1 MDESRLIDL
10 LNSLIQVDLDA
21 SRAYGQA
28 LENTS
33 NADVYA
39 ALSGFRRDHE
49 RHIDDLIALV
59 RSRSVAGVPGRPIE
73 RVADLKGFLLEG
85 FTAIRSATG
94 TVGALRAMRLNEL
107 LTNKRYTDALAADLP
122 PEVREVI
129 ARNQADERRHFD
141 FIEQA
146 IVRPV
151 MV

>member
-1 MDESRLIDL
+1 MNESRLIDL

-28 LENTS
+28 LENTFNS
-33 NADVYA
+33 EVHAQ
-39 ALSGFRRDHE
+39 LSAF
-49 RHIDDLIALV
+49 
-59 RSRSVAGVPGRPIE
+59 
-73 RVADLKGFLLEG
+73 
-85 FTAIRSATG
+85 
-94 TVGALRAMRLNEL
+94 LRAMRLNEL

-122 PEVREVI
+122 PEVREII

-146 IVRPV
+146 IVRPA